1 MTTTVVAIGDIPIH
15 AASTVTG
22 GGMTHGAVR
31 GWLRLEAAAAFVA
44 GIAVYGA
51 AGGNV
56 LLLIPLLLLPDASM
70 VGYLAGPRFGAFA
83 YNLAH
88 NWAPGIAVLGL
99 AAWLGAPILQM
110 AAGILIAHVGMD
122 RTLGYGLKL
131 PTAFRDTHL
140 GRIGRAKA

>member
-51 AGGNV
+51 AGGN
-56 LLLIPLLLLPDASM
+56 LLLLPDASM

-99 AAWLGAPILQM
+99 AAWLGSPILQM

-131 PTAFRDTHL
+131 PTSFQDTHL